1 MPSKAL
7 VRRGT
12 SMVRRWA
19 PYAVPAAR
27 AAMRTYRNRSYN
39 GSQRRRT
46 VRQST
51 APAPITY
58 QRDASTV
65 YRRRRMP
72 MRKKRTWIRLKR
84 NVNAVINK
92 RLATNVLHLTDTAPM
107 VITNADGAQQYYGGL
122 TLLDAPV
129 LSSVAS
135 AVDRYAPPTG
145 SGIVTPIIQRRKWV
159 IVGQMNNLTIKNNS
173 TEGVAYLDLYYWR
186 TKKNCPSAEASS
198 IETLWTT
205 GFQTNAYNNAGTG
218 SSTVAATDY
227 GMTPWANPGWRE
239 YVQVYMKRRIRLSAG
254 QDTELSLRSSKNYYS
269 PGNIL
274 VDNLSLI
281 RGKTEGIFVV
291 FAGDPHIVTPPTTT
305 TRSRPQTLVFSRV
318 RTLFYKV
325 LEGSLPTA
333 GETTS

>member
-1 MPSKAL
+1 MPSSA
-7 VRRGT
+7 VIRRGT
-12 SMVRRWA
+12 SMARRWA

-27 AAMRTYRNRSYN
+27 TAMRLYRNRASN

-46 VRQST
+46 VRRST
-51 APAPITY
+51 APAPITF

-65 YRRRRMP
+65 YRKRRMP
-72 MRKKRTWIRLKR
+72 PRKKKRWVRLKR

-92 RLATNVLHLTDTAPM
+92 RLATNVLHLTDIAPL
-107 VITNADGAQQYYGGL
+107 VVTSADGGQQYYGGL
-122 TLLDAPV
+122 SLLDAPV
-129 LSSVAS
+129 RSAVAD

-145 SGIVTPIIQRRKWV
+145 AGIVTPIIHRRKWV
-159 IVGQMNNLTIKNNS
+159 VVGMMNNLTIKNNS

-186 TKKNCPSAEASS
+186 AKKNCPTAEASS

-205 GFQTNAYNNAGTG
+205 GFQANAYNNAGTG

-239 YVQVYMKRRIRLSAG
+239 YVDVYMKRRIRLSAG
-254 QDTELSLRSSKNYYS
+254 SDTELSLRSGKNFYS

-274 VDNLSLI
+274 QDNLSLI

-291 FAGDPHIVTPPTTT
+291 FAGDPHIVTPPTTA
-305 TRSRPQTLVFSRV
+305 TRARPQTLVFSRV
-318 RTLFYKV
+318 RTLYYKV

-333 GETTS
+333 GETTF